1 MIKKN
6 PKVVIIGGGWAGCSA
21 ALVAKQLG
29 ASVTLLERTDML
41 LGTGLVGGIF
51 RNNGRYTATEELNL
65 LGNPIFE
72 LLDKNSLH
80 VNIDFPGHKHASLYN
95 VWTMEPIIREYLQK
109 QGVEI
114 HLSCRITDLMISNGL
129 IDFIYSK
136 DWKKEFKGNVFID
149 ATGTTA
155 VPSNCKKYG
164 NGCAMCIMRC
174 HSFGPRVDLLSKA
187 GVRNW
192 NGQKPDGTFG
202 AMSGSCKL
210 GKESINL
217 NIVSELE
224 EKGVALVEVPEK
236 LREDISILTQKACQ
250 QYALKDFL
258 ENLVLLDTGPVKLM
272 TPFFPLYEL
281 RKIPGMEKARY
292 EDPLAGGVGNSM
304 RYFGF
309 ADCNNTL
316 KVNGGVGNLFCAGE
330 KAGAMV
336 GHTEAIVTGSLA
348 AYNAVCYCLGKPL
361 LTLPDSLAIGDF
373 INSTVQKMKY
383 PEGRMYKYTFSGS
396 VYFEQMKRKGLYTT
410 DQIKIKKRVEE
421 TGLIKIFSKILIN

>member
-1 MIKKN
+1 MEKK
-6 PKVVIIGGGWAGCSA
+6 VIRIIIVGGGWAGCSA
-21 ALVAKQLG
+21 AVVARQVG

-51 RNNGRYTATEELNL
+51 RNNGRYTAAEEVAL

-80 VNIDFPGHKHASLYN
+80 TNIDFPGHKHASLYK
-95 VWTMEPIIREYLQK
+95 VWTMEPIIKEYLQK
-109 QGVEI
+109 LGVDI
-114 HLSCRITDLMISNGL
+114 HLSCRITDLTIKNNL
-129 IDFIYSK
+129 IDSVYCK
-136 DWKKEFKGNVFID
+136 DEKKEFQGDVFID

-155 VPSNCKKYG
+155 VPGNCNKYG

-174 HSFGPRVDLLSKA
+174 HSFGHRVDLLSKA
-187 GVRNW
+187 GVTQW
-192 NGQKPDGTFG
+192 NGQRPDGKFG

-210 GKESINL
+210 GKESL
-217 NIVSELE
+217 DPKIVAELE

-236 LREDISILTQKACQ
+236 LREDISILAQKACQ
-250 QYALKDFL
+250 QYALKDYL
-258 ENLVLLDTGPVKLM
+258 ESLVLLDTGPVKLM
-272 TPFFPLYEL
+272 TPFFPLSEL

-292 EDPLAGGVGNSM
+292 EDPLAGGIGNSM

-309 ADCNNTL
+309 ADCAETL
-316 KVNGGVGNLFCAGE
+316 KAQGGVDNLFCAGE

-348 AYNAVCYCLGKPL
+348 AYNAARNYLGEPL
-361 LTLPDSLAIGDF
+361 LKLPDSLAVGDF
-373 INSTVQKMKY
+373 VNTTVKKMKT

-396 VYFEQMKRKGLYTT
+396 VYFEQMKKKGLYSI
-410 DQIKIKKRVEE
+410 DKQEIKKRVEK
-421 TGLIKIFSKILIN
+421 TGLTGIFSRKMIV

>member
-1 MIKKN
+1 MEKK
-6 PKVVIIGGGWAGCSA
+6 VIRIIIVGGGWAGCSA
-21 ALVAKQLG
+21 AVVARQVG

-51 RNNGRYTATEELNL
+51 RNNGRYTAAEEVAL

-80 VNIDFPGHKHASLYN
+80 TNIDFPGHKHASLYK
-95 VWTMEPIIREYLQK
+95 VWTMEPIIKEYLQK
-109 QGVEI
+109 LGVDI
-114 HLSCRITDLMISNGL
+114 HLSCRITDLTIKNNL
-129 IDFIYSK
+129 IDSVYCK
-136 DWKKEFKGNVFID
+136 DEKKDCQGDVFID

-155 VPSNCKKYG
+155 VPGNCNKYG

-174 HSFGPRVDLLSKA
+174 HSFGHRVELLSKA
-187 GVRNW
+187 GVTQW
-192 NGQKPDGTFG
+192 NGQRPDGKFG

-210 GKESINL
+210 GKESL
-217 NIVSELE
+217 DPKIVAELE

-236 LREDISILTQKACQ
+236 LREDISILAQKACQ
-250 QYALKDFL
+250 QYALKDYL
-258 ENLVLLDTGPVKLM
+258 ESLVLLDTGPVKLM
-272 TPFFPLYEL
+272 TPFFPLSEL

-292 EDPLAGGVGNSM
+292 EDPLAGGIGNSM

-309 ADCNNTL
+309 ADCAETL
-316 KVNGGVGNLFCAGE
+316 KAQGGVDNLLCAGE

-348 AYNAVCYCLGKPL
+348 AYNAARYYLGEPL
-361 LTLPDSLAIGDF
+361 LKLPDSLAIGDF
-373 INSTVQKMKY
+373 INTTVKKMKT

-396 VYFEQMKRKGLYTT
+396 VYFEQMKEKGLYST
-410 DQIKIKKRVEE
+410 DKQEIKKRVEK
-421 TGLIKIFSKILIN
+421 TGLTGIFSRKMIV

>member
-1 MIKKN
+1 MLKKI
-6 PKVVIIGGGWAGCSA
+6 PKLIIVGGGWAGCSA
-21 ALVAKQLG
+21 AVVARQVG

-51 RNNGRYTATEELNL
+51 RNNGRYTAAEEVAL

-80 VNIDFPGHKHASLYN
+80 TNIDFPGHKHASLYK
-95 VWTMEPIIREYLQK
+95 VWTMEPIIKEYLQK
-109 QGVEI
+109 LGVDI
-114 HLSCRITDLMISNGL
+114 HLSCRITDLTIKNNL
-129 IDFIYSK
+129 IDSIYCK
-136 DWKKEFKGNVFID
+136 DEKKEFQGDVFID

-155 VPSNCKKYG
+155 VPGNCNKYG

-174 HSFGPRVDLLSKA
+174 HSFGHRVDLLSKA
-187 GVRNW
+187 GVKQW
-192 NGQKPDGTFG
+192 NGQRPDGKFG

-210 GKESINL
+210 GKESL
-217 NIVSELE
+217 DPKIVTELE

-236 LREDISILTQKACQ
+236 LREDISILAQKACQ
-250 QYALKDFL
+250 QYALEDYL
-258 ENLVLLDTGPVKLM
+258 GRLVLLDTGPVKLM
-272 TPFFPLYEL
+272 TPFFPLSEL

-292 EDPLAGGVGNSM
+292 EDPLAGGMGNSM

-309 ADCNNTL
+309 ADCAETL
-316 KVNGGVGNLFCAGE
+316 KAQEGVDNLFCAGE

-348 AYNAVCYCLGKPL
+348 AYNAARYYLGEPL
-361 LTLPDSLAIGDF
+361 LKLPDSLAVGDF
-373 INSTVQKMKY
+373 INTTVKKMKT

-396 VYFEQMKRKGLYTT
+396 IYFEQMKEKGLYST
-410 DQIKIKKRVEE
+410 DKQEIEKRVEK
-421 TGLIKIFSKILIN
+421 TGLMNIFLKKGKA